1 VVLPAQE
8 EEKGMKLDRVSAA
21 SKFKIQPILWRKI
34 HKWVG
39 LVLGLQFVM
48 WTLSGTVMALLD
60 SDKVGGHSAAPM
72 AATAY
77 AWPADLVTPATLK
90 AVEGLTLRRIVDRPV
105 YEINDGQGV
114 RLLDARSG
122 QPMSIDASLA
132 ENNARDAFHHKATV
146 TSVARLD
153 KANLEARDH
162 SGAMWRVNFAD
173 DENSSSYVS
182 ADTGRALVNR
192 GDTWRLWDIA
202 WMLHNMDYVNR
213 TSFNHPLII
222 FVAFGALW
230 LSFTGFY
237 LLFKSFRRRE
247 FKWIL
252 GTKKG

>member
-1 VVLPAQE
+1 
-8 EEKGMKLDRVSAA
+8 MKLERVSRAA
-21 SKFKIQPILWRKI
+21 RFTYHPILWRKI

-39 LVLGLQFVM
+39 LILGLQFVL
-48 WTLSGTVMALLD
+48 WTLSGSVMALLD
-60 SDKVGGHSAAPM
+60 SDKVGGHSAAP
-72 AATAY
+72 ANATAQ
-77 AWPADLVTPATLK
+77 AWPTDMVPPPTGQG
-90 AVEGLTLRRIVDRPV
+90 VEGLTLRRIVDRPV
-105 YEINDGQGV
+105 YEIKDRQGV
-114 RLLDARSG
+114 RLVDARSS
-122 QPMSIDASLA
+122 QPILVDAALA
-132 ENNARDAFHHKATV
+132 QHIARDAFHHKAGV

-173 DENSSSYVS
+173 EENSSSYVS
-182 ADTGRALVNR
+182 AETGRALVNR

-202 WMLHNMDYVNR
+202 WMFHNMDYVNR

-252 GTKKG
+252 RTKKG

>member
-1 VVLPAQE
+1 
-8 EEKGMKLDRVSAA
+8 MKLDRVSAA
-21 SKFKIQPILWRKI
+21 SKFKFHPVLWRKI

-39 LVLGLQFVM
+39 LVLGLQFVL
-48 WTLSGTVMALLD
+48 WTFSGAVMALLD
-60 SDKVGGHSAAPM
+60 SDKVGGHSAAPT
-72 AATAY
+72 AATSQ
-77 AWPADLVTPATLK
+77 AWPVDMVTPTASQK
-90 AVEGLTLRRIVDRPV
+90 IESLTLRRIVDRPV
-105 YEINDGQGV
+105 YEIKDGQGF
-114 RLLDARSG
+114 RLVDARSG
-122 QPMSIDASLA
+122 QPILIDAILA
-132 ENNARDAFHHKATV
+132 ETIARDSFHHQSAV
-146 TSVARLD
+146 TSVTRLD

-173 DENSSSYVS
+173 AENSSSYVS
-182 ADTGRALVNR
+182 AETGRPLVNR

-213 TSFNHPLII
+213 SSFNHPLII

-247 FKWIL
+247 FKWVL

>member
-1 VVLPAQE
+1 
-8 EEKGMKLDRVSAA
+8 MKLDRVARA
-21 SKFKIQPILWRKI
+21 PGLRYHPILWRKI

-39 LVLGLQFVM
+39 LILGLQFVL
-48 WTLSGTVMALLD
+48 WTLSGAVMALLD
-60 SDKVGGHSAAPM
+60 SDKVGGHSEAPM
-72 AATAY
+72 TSTAL
-77 AWPADLVTPATLK
+77 AWPADLIAPPVGG
-90 AVEGLTLRRIVDRPV
+90 VEGLTLRRIVDRPV
-105 YEINDGQGV
+105 YEVKDQQGV
-114 RLLDARSG
+114 RILDARSG
-122 QPMSIDASLA
+122 QPIRVDAALA
-132 ENNARDAFHHKATV
+132 SEIARDAFHHRSAV
-146 TSVARLD
+146 SSVERLA
-153 KANLEARDH
+153 KANLEAREH
-162 SGAMWRVNFAD
+162 GGAMWRVNFTD
-173 DENSSSYVS
+173 PENSSSYVS

-252 GTKKG
+252 GARTTRR